1 MTQPKF
7 SFIKLTKITPL
18 LLVVFVSLLFSCQST
33 NIPPTITNLVT
44 PSPTL
49 AITNYI
55 TPEDLEIANTQ
66 AIEVDEITAS
76 PTETNVNKIDPSI
89 TSRVDR
95 TEQIATPIIMN
106 TDLPLS
112 TSTPTIE
119 STLAISSTPT
129 LFITSTKTLVPTRTP
144 YPTLTRRPTRT
155 PSITPS
161 ATPHLAFFRINN
173 LGMYSKVI
181 SPVRPEA
188 IVSPGEDGLIHVELI
203 DENSKTIQKEVFDY
217 SSYTGR
223 HFGISP
229 EIDFTLDSV
238 SESARLIITS
248 YDRYERLMWLTSV
261 DLVLLSIG
269 KNQISA
275 PNDFTEPYII
285 RLPKENDEIQGGM
298 LEVNGLARILNTNP
312 IILECVDSIGKI
324 ITSTQI
330 ELHASIEGMSHI
342 PFSVLLP
349 YQVTEPTNVR
359 LTIRQE
365 SNNRIPGTISLFSYE
380 ITLLP

>member
-1 MTQPKF
+1 MV
-7 SFIKLTKITPL
+7 
-18 LLVVFVSLLFSCQST
+18 LVIVLISCQST
-33 NIPPTITNLVT
+33 NLPQTFTDHVTLSPTLTITNYVT
-44 PSPTL
+44 LSDSNTSNPQTTEEEESTATPT
-49 AITNYI
+49 ATN
-55 TPEDLEIANTQ
+55 
-66 AIEVDEITAS
+66 TAK
-76 PTETNVNKIDPSI
+76 NDPSA
-89 TSRVDR
+89 TSIIDR
-95 TEQIATPIIMN
+95 TDQISPPVVIN
-106 TDLPLS
+106 TDLPIATFS
-112 TSTPTIE
+112 PTIE
-119 STLAISSTPT
+119 YSPTESLTPT
-129 LFITSTKTLVPTRTP
+129 LFITPTKTFVPTRTP
-144 YPTLTRRPTRT
+144 FPTITRRPTRT

-161 ATPHLAFFRINN
+161 PTPHLAFFRINN

-203 DENSKTIQKEVFDY
+203 DENSETIQKEVFDY
-217 SSYTGR
+217 SSYAGR

-269 KNQISA
+269 KNQITT
-275 PNDFTEPYII
+275 PTDFTEPYII

-298 LEVNGLARILNTNP
+298 LQVTGLARILNTNP
-312 IILECVDSIGKI
+312 IIVECVDSQGNI

-342 PFSVLLP
+342 PFSEFLP
-349 YQVTEPTNVR
+349 YMVSEPTNVR

>member
-1 MTQPKF
+1 MTQSKF
-7 SFIKLTKITPL
+7 PIIKRNIITPFFF
-18 LLVVFVSLLFSCQST
+18 VVFVILLISCQSANFT
-33 NIPPTITNLVT
+33 STITELMT

-49 AITNYI
+49 MLTTFTNTENSENANPQATEEEMTI
-55 TPEDLEIANTQ
+55 TPTTTKTVEINQSATFT
-66 AIEVDEITAS
+66 VGK
-76 PTETNVNKIDPSI
+76 TN
-89 TSRVDR
+89 
-95 TEQIATPIIMN
+95 QIATPIIMN
-106 TDLPLS
+106 TDLPIS
-112 TSTPTIE
+112 TFTPTIE
-119 STLAISSTPT
+119 NTLAESQTPT
-129 LFITSTKTLVPTRTP
+129 VFFTPTKTLVPTRTP
-144 YPTLTRRPTRT
+144 YPTLTRRPSRT

-161 ATPHLAFFRINN
+161 PTPPLAFFRINN

-203 DENSKTIQKEVFDY
+203 DETTKTIQKEVFDY
-217 SSYTGR
+217 SNYAGR

-248 YDRYERLMWLTSV
+248 FDRYERIMWLTSV

-269 KNQISA
+269 KNQITA
-275 PNDFTEPYII
+275 PTDFTEPYII

-298 LEVNGLARILNTNP
+298 LQVTGLARILNSNP
-312 IILECVDSIGKI
+312 IILECVDSQGKI

-342 PFSVLLP
+342 PFSEFLP
-349 YQVTEPTNVR
+349 YQVSESTNVR